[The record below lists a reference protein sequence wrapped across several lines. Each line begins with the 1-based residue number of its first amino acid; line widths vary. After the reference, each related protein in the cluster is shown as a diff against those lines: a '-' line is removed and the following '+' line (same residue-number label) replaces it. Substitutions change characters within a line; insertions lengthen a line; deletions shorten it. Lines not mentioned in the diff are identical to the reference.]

1 MRNVYLMGYTAHV
14 KVLKTAGGVLLIV
27 IGLLAL
33 VTPLT
38 PGAWLMFVGFELI
51 GVRLTLW
58 DKMKAWYD
66 KRRQLRTTDT
76 EPPNSAVTKKDSAI
90 IHNDNTP

>member
-1 MRNVYLMGYTAHV
+1 MYLMGYTTRV

-58 DKMKAWYD
+58 DKIKGWYD
-66 KRRQLRTTDT
+66 KRKQRHRAITTPANTVITD
-76 EPPNSAVTKKDSAI
+76 KDSTI
-90 IHNDNTP
+90 